1 MEEER
6 ILLGGWLL
14 GYHLEDMAYMEPE
27 DFQQPIIFRA
37 LRDGKN
43 ALAISR
49 EMHIPIGE
57 LAKMQSEF
65 SEVLYRQIFERWQKD
80 KILRKIA
87 HIGGDNDLA
96 EIKGRIDYT
105 LSAREYIK
113 PATKWAEKFTNEME
127 RRKSEKTVRYGLP
140 TLDRLTG
147 GLHRKELTSLAA
159 RPSVGKSA
167 LALQIALRVASDG
180 NKVLFFPLEMSEEQ
194 TFSRIITMNGIA
206 SGSELKSGKLNLEN
220 MEFSRDM
227 LHDLE
232 QSGNLKIYEGVN
244 RLERIQ
250 TVIEQEKPFMVII
263 DQLTQMKAAKSF
275 QSVRERF
282 SHMTSTLK
290 ETAMQKNISVLLLCQ
305 INRNAQKSIP
315 TMADLKESGSIEE
328 DSDNIILLHRLEPED
343 AEDQSKWTVDKPILV
358 NLAKQRDGETGEFV
372 AAFNQRRLNFYEKA

>member
-1 MEEER
+1 M
-6 ILLGGWLL
+6 
-14 GYHLEDMAYMEPE
+14 
-27 DFQQPIIFRA
+27 F
-37 LRDGKN
+37 
-43 ALAISR
+43 
-49 EMHIPIGE
+49 
-57 LAKMQSEF
+57 
-65 SEVLYRQIFERWQKD
+65 YRQIFERWQKD
-80 KILRKIA
+80 KIMRKIA
-87 HIGGDNDLA
+87 HIGGDSDLA
-96 EIKGRIDYT
+96 EIKGIIDYT

-113 PATKWAEKFTNEME
+113 PATKWAEKFTREME

-206 SGSELKSGKLNLEN
+206 SGSELKSGKLKLEN

-250 TVIEQEKPFMVII
+250 TVIEQEKPF
-263 DQLTQMKAAKSF
+263 
-275 QSVRERF
+275 F
-282 SHMTSTLK
+282 S
-290 ETAMQKNISVLLLCQ
+290 
-305 INRNAQKSIP
+305 SI
-315 TMADLKESGSIEE
+315 
-328 DSDNIILLHRLEPED
+328 
-343 AEDQSKWTVDKPILV
+343 
-358 NLAKQRDGETGEFV
+358 
-372 AAFNQRRLNFYEKA
+372 